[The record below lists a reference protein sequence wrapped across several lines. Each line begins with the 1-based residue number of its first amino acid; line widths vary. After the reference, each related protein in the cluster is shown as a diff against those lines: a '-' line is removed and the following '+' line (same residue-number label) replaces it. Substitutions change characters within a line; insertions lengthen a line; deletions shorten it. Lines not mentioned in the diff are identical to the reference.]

1 MTETLSQIPASEQ
14 EVIDKLGELNPALH
28 LFRVDSNI
36 NVDEKLKTSYSYHQV
51 DPRMERNS
59 YPQCYFVVNGHIIV
73 LKILEKNTQKILPK
87 CIGNLTELRILIV
100 DHCEDMKYLLKSI
113 EKFKNL
119 AVLSLSHCN
128 LTSLPENIGNLTNLR
143 EIELVDNNLSSLPES
158 IGNLTNLKNLR
169 LIKINLTSLPESIGN
184 LKNLADLNISRG
196 KLTTLPESIG
206 NLTNLE
212 SIQLSNNN
220 LSSLP
225 ESIGN
230 LTNLK
235 NLRLIKI
242 NLTSLPESIGNLTNL
257 ESIQLSDNNLSSL
270 PESIGNLMNLKYLC
284 INGNFKHLSLP
295 ESIGNVKNLAVL
307 DISRCKLTTL
317 PESIG
322 NLTNLRKIELIDTD
336 LNSLPESIG
345 NLTNLESINLMYN
358 NLTRLPESFVNLKK
372 YSLLKLY
379 KNPLRSLSNIHFE
392 NLYFNFDTL
401 ENPLITLPFKEY
413 LQSIW
418 VDPYLTLPNKPF
430 RNNNI
435 FGYSFSV
442 ENLTTKGKNLLR
454 PFDDD
459 EEFKFEE
466 AVFFERDLYD
476 DFEETDK
483 NIDRDLKPL
492 ATYYEHSPLVLA
504 NKYCKEPKSLST
516 DELERLIWEAGPI
529 ERDLL
534 ESRFP
539 PENDIVRK
547 INDRMKI
554 ELKNGYSIL
563 I

>member
-143 EIELVDNNLSSLPES
+143 EIELVD
-158 IGNLTNLKNLR
+158 
-169 LIKINLTSLPESIGN
+169 
-184 LKNLADLNISRG
+184 
-196 KLTTLPESIG
+196 
-206 NLTNLE
+206 
-212 SIQLSNNN
+212 NN